1 MMWIAA
7 IADEVVDVLSVSLF
21 SFFWHS
27 LGAFMCANCRLLTCH
42 VKTLGEILGL
52 SDAIIGLT
60 SKFSLR
66 LMLFNIQSMLMTS

>member
-1 MMWIAA
+1 
-7 IADEVVDVLSVSLF
+7 
-21 SFFWHS
+21 
-27 LGAFMCANCRLLTCH
+27 MCANCRLLTCH